1 MKRVVGNHVGIV
13 VNVSD
18 PENRGRV
25 QVFVPHISTTL
36 YNNWNEKLKDIKFK
50 TFEDSVFDSQT
61 KERLLSLLPWA
72 EAAVPV
78 WGGGTGAPINT
89 DTGTPVPFP
98 TDQAFTYKGAT
109 ADYNKLFASGKSDYG
124 LSENMK
130 SSLGGFAANFPN
142 AVITSGKRDYVP
154 EGGSQTSLHLSGNA
168 IDVAMPASPV
178 EQERMV
184 NWWMTQGGATE
195 IGWEGNHIHVGF
207 RQDGNKS
214 VFWRNSPS
222 EAVNTNLAGSPSWFQ
237 NLGSQFKGGSLQRYA
252 QAPKTNEAVTGKADP
267 REWEKTGLESK
278 DGNMDPSAVPVA
290 SRASDLAQLN
300 PNIVRGLYGLGMAE
314 TGFSRNEASS
324 NANNQLQTITD
335 GGKTISVKNSNV
347 FKEYNKNGGDLAA
360 AQAKY
365 GDYGYFQVNAM
376 NNTQAGTSLNTGT
389 ASEQMVKTADY
400 IKKINP
406 NAYSALETG
415 DYNKA
420 YGLLKGTWPS
430 LDPSKPTNNLD
441 KAYAAVNT
449 DMGQIIKNV
458 ENAGTI
464 TPPDP
469 SSGDKLFRT
478 TNQGLLATGSYNAG
492 RIGGPSGMFSCPA
505 VGAKVWVF
513 FQAENPQRPV
523 YFANVYE
530 PSNANA
536 AGVPS

>member
-415 DYNKA
+415 DYTRA
-420 YGLLKGTWPS
+420 YGLLQGTWPS
-430 LDPSKPTNNLD
+430 LNPNVSTNNLD